1 MAMIDTAHKAPFG
14 AITVHRATAWFY
26 SVAESYNIW
35 RARQQTEAEFLSLKR
50 SQLDDAGIALV
61 DVVHDEPTML
71 DRAIVWFKDRRDAAR
86 TARMLDGLSNRQL
99 EDIGLTR
106 ADVADYR
113 GQGWTL

>member
-14 AITVHRATAWFY
+14 AITVHRATAWVY
-26 SVAESYNIW
+26 SVAESYSTW
-35 RARQQTEAEFLSLKR
+35 RARQQTEAEVLSLKR

-86 TARMLDGLSNRQL
+86 TAAMLERLPARHL

-106 ADVADYR
+106 ADVAAYR
-113 GQGWTL
+113 SQGWTL

>member
-26 SVAESYNIW
+26 GVGQSYSTR
-35 RARQQTEAEFLSLKR
+35 RARQQTEAEFLALKR
-50 SQLDDAGIALV
+50 SQLAHAGIALV
-61 DVVHDEPTML
+61 DIVHDEPTVL
-71 DRAIVWFKDRRDAAR
+71 SRVFDWIKDRRDTAR
-86 TARMLDGLSNRQL
+86 TARMLQGLSSRQL